1 MSENLLPSNSD
12 ASSGLALSSGPVGE
26 PLSSESADNIR
37 PETFSLRI
45 HSGMLETMGHNMYS
59 SVAKCLAEFVANA
72 YDADADNVEID
83 MDFERIDAA
92 KNIVRAN
99 ARAEKSA
106 GKRKNASAVYD
117 PLPSDITIRIRD
129 DGHGMNAQEIQN
141 CFLAITRNRR
151 IDEMGQ
157 QTLQTSESG
166 LRKVMGRKGVGKL
179 AGFGAAE
186 HIRIT
191 SKRSGQTYSTSFE
204 MDYSQIKSKIDIS
217 ANTFEAV
224 YVDELPEEEHFTEVV
239 LSNLRCDS
247 MKSSPDTI
255 NVTLARTFCIL
266 DTSFCIKINGVPVE
280 EEKIDWEY
288 TYPPNA
294 TLKNMGIG
302 SVFIDPEDKDSAIE
316 FQYIIRFRARPKDH
330 GTDEQTTRK
339 RASLPAERR
348 GARIYAHGRLAHGPS
363 LLDLHSGVHNFHAQD
378 YMECIVLA
386 DSIDEYE
393 HDFIVTSREGLN
405 KDNPV
410 VSALSVHVTDL
421 MKIALTEHSK
431 FRDVLITTAIE
442 EDDYTKRIMVPIHSL
457 NSKSQKAA
465 KEILKVI
472 GKEHGVKSEI
482 YMEMAPILLQAVNSS
497 EVLTR
502 LIELETNPVSIREL
516 ANSMADLTRMERSDL
531 LKLYRGRSKAINA
544 LQKLHD
550 EGNTTRKG
558 KGFEKELHMLLK
570 ENPWLV
576 NVTYSNFLTSDRQMG
591 DVCRELNR
599 VLEIDDDAKNITD
612 ETRPDLVYVAANSV
626 SCEKIIIVELK
637 SPGIDLVKEHLEQL
651 TRYIRK
657 TEQHLR
663 TKFHERKVEVV
674 GYLIGKKPSPD
685 SKGEGQQD
693 LIYEMNNFGTN
704 SSKNVIDLLELVV
717 SAKQAH
723 EAGIQALQ
731 KEEEEEEEE

>member
-1 MSENLLPSNSD
+1 MPENRLPTNTQTPTGST
-12 ASSGLALSSGPVGE
+12 
-26 PLSSESADNIR
+26 SSESSVVDLLSSASSYDVR
-37 PETFSLRI
+37 PEKFALRI

-72 YDADADNVEID
+72 YDADAKNVEID

-92 KNIVRAN
+92 KSVVREK
-99 ARAEKSA
+99 ARVEKKA
-106 GKRKNASAVYD
+106 GTRKNASAVYD
-117 PLPSDITIRIRD
+117 PLPQEITIRIRD
-129 DGHGMNAQEIQN
+129 DGHGMNAQEIQD

-151 IDEMGQ
+151 LDEQGQ

-166 LRKVMGRKGVGKL
+166 RRKVMGRKGVGKL

-191 SKRSGQTYSTSFE
+191 SKRKGQTYSTSFE
-204 MDYSQIKSKIDIS
+204 MDYSQIKSTIDIS
-217 ANTFEAV
+217 DNSFDAV
-224 YVDELPEEEHFTEVV
+224 YKEGLQEDEHFTEVV

-266 DTSFCIKINGVPVE
+266 DTGFCIRINGTPVE

-288 TYPPNA
+288 TYPPDTN
-294 TLKNMGIG
+294 LDNMGKG
-302 SVFIDPEDKDSAIE
+302 RVLIDQDDEESAIE

-330 GTDEQTTRK
+330 GTDAQITKK

-386 DSIDEYE
+386 DAVDEYE

-410 VSALSVHVTDL
+410 VAALSRQVTEL
-421 MKIALTEHSK
+421 MKTALTEHSK

-442 EDDYTKRIMVPIHSL
+442 EDEYTKRIMVPIHSL
-457 NSKSQKAA
+457 NNKSQKAA

-502 LIELETNPVSIREL
+502 LIELETNPGSIREL

-531 LKLYRGRSKAINA
+531 LKLYRGRNKAINA

-550 EGNTTRKG
+550 EGNTSRRG

-599 VLEIDDDAKNITD
+599 VLEIDDDAKDTDD

-663 TKFHERKVEVV
+663 TKFHERKIEVV

-685 SKGEGQQD
+685 SRGEGQQD
-693 LIYEMNNFGTN
+693 LLYEINNFGTN

-731 KEEEEEEEE
+731 KEEEEE

>member
-1 MSENLLPSNSD
+1 MPENLLPLNPRFP
-12 ASSGLALSSGPVGE
+12 AGAKLPANTITEQL
-26 PLSSESADNIR
+26 PLETR
-37 PETFSLRI
+37 PEAFSLRI

-72 YDADADNVEID
+72 YDADAEHVEIH
-83 MDFERIDAA
+83 MDFERINSA

-99 ARAEKSA
+99 ARAEKNA
-106 GKRKNASAVYD
+106 GTRKNASAVYD
-117 PLPSDITIRIRD
+117 PLPSDITIRICD
-129 DGHGMNAQEIQN
+129 DGHGMDAHEIQN

-151 IDEMGQ
+151 IDDKGQ

-166 LRKVMGRKGVGKL
+166 RRKVMGRKGVGKL

-191 SKRSGQTYSTSFE
+191 SKRQGQTYSTSFE
-204 MDYSQIKSKIDIS
+204 MDYSKIKSTTDLS
-217 ANTFEAV
+217 NNSFEAV
-224 YVDELPEEEHFTEVV
+224 YVEDLPVDEHFTEVE

-255 NVTLARTFCIL
+255 NATLARTFCIL
-266 DTSFCIKINGVPVE
+266 DQGFCIKINGTPVQE
-280 EEKIDWEY
+280 EEIDWEY
-288 TYPPNA
+288 TYPPGA
-294 TLKNMGIG
+294 SLANMGIG
-302 SVFIDPEDKDSAIE
+302 KVAIDSDDEESAIE

-330 GTDEQTTRK
+330 GTDAQTSRK
-339 RASLPAERR
+339 RANLPAERR

-386 DSIDEYE
+386 DSVDEYE

-410 VSALSVHVTDL
+410 VAALSRQVTEL
-421 MKIALTEHSK
+421 MKTALSEHSK
-431 FRDVLITTAIE
+431 YRDVVITKAIE
-442 EDDYTKRIMVPIHSL
+442 EDEYTKRILVPIHSL
-457 NSKSQKAA
+457 NGKSQRAA

-472 GKEHGVKSEI
+472 GKEHGVRSDI

-502 LIELETNPVSIREL
+502 LIELETNPGSIREL

-531 LKLYRGRSKAINA
+531 LKLYRGRNKAINA

-550 EGNTTRKG
+550 EGNTTRKN
-558 KGFEKELHMLLK
+558 KGFEKELHLLLK
-570 ENPWLV
+570 ENAWLV
-576 NVTYSNFLTSDRQMG
+576 DVTYSNFLTSDRPMG

-599 VLEIDDDAKNITD
+599 VLEIDDNAKVTDD
-612 ETRPDLVYVAANSV
+612 ETRPDLVYVAANSIA
-626 SCEKIIIVELK
+626 CEKVIVVELK
-637 SPGIDLVKEHLEQL
+637 SPGIDLVKDHLEQL

-657 TEQHLR
+657 TDQHLR
-663 TKFHERKVEVV
+663 TKFHDRKIEVV

-685 SKGEGQQD
+685 SKGDGQQD
-693 LIYEMNNFGTN
+693 LIFAMSNFGA
-704 SSKNVIDLLELVV
+704 SSSVNVIDLLELVI

-723 EAGIQALQ
+723 EAGIDALL
-731 KEEEEEEEE
+731 KEEQEEE

>member
-1 MSENLLPSNSD
+1 MPDNLLPLN
-12 ASSGLALSSGPVGE
+12 SGLPAGLKLPANSITEQLSLE
-26 PLSSESADNIR
+26 TR
-37 PETFSLRI
+37 PNAFSLRI

-72 YDADADNVEID
+72 YDADADNVEIY
-83 MDFERIDAA
+83 MDFEHINSA
-92 KNIVRAN
+92 KNVVRAN
-99 ARAEKSA
+99 ARAEKNA
-106 GKRKNASAVYD
+106 GTRKNASAVYD

-129 DGHGMNAQEIQN
+129 DGHGMDAHEIQN

-151 IDEMGQ
+151 IDDKGQ

-166 LRKVMGRKGVGKL
+166 RRKVMGRKGVGKL

-191 SKRSGQTYSTSFE
+191 SKRQGQTYSTSFE
-204 MDYSQIKSKIDIS
+204 MDYSKIKSTTDIS
-217 ANTFEAV
+217 NNSFEAV
-224 YVDELPEEEHFTEVV
+224 YAENLPVDEHFTEVE

-255 NVTLARTFCIL
+255 NATLARTFCIL
-266 DTSFCIKINGVPVE
+266 DQGFCIRINGTPVQE
-280 EEKIDWEY
+280 EEIDWEY
-288 TYPPNA
+288 TYPPGA
-294 TLKNMGIG
+294 TLVNMGKG
-302 SVFIDPEDKDSAIE
+302 KVAVDPDDEDSAIE

-330 GTDEQTTRK
+330 GTDEQTARK
-339 RASLPAERR
+339 RANLPAERR

-378 YMECIVLA
+378 YMECIVVA
-386 DSIDEYE
+386 DSVDEYE

-410 VSALSVHVTDL
+410 VAALSRQVTEL
-421 MKIALTEHSK
+421 MKVALGEHSK
-431 FRDVLITTAIE
+431 YRDVVITKAIE
-442 EDDYTKRIMVPIHSL
+442 EDEYTSRILVPIHSL

-472 GKEHGVKSEI
+472 GKEHGVKSHI

-531 LKLYRGRSKAINA
+531 LKLYRGRNKAINV

-550 EGNTTRKG
+550 EGNTTRSG
-558 KGFEKELHMLLK
+558 KGFEKELHILLK
-570 ENPWLV
+570 ENPWLI

-599 VLEIDDDAKNITD
+599 VLEIDDDAKDTND
-612 ETRPDLVYVAANSV
+612 ETRPDLVHVAANSV
-626 SCEKIIIVELK
+626 SCEKVVIIELK
-637 SPGIDLVKEHLEQL
+637 SPGIFLEQKHL
-651 TRYIRK
+651 DQLNRYIRK
-657 TEQHLR
+657 TEEHLR
-663 TKFHERKVEVV
+663 VKFHERKVEVV
-674 GYLIGKKPSPD
+674 GYLIGKKPS
-685 SKGEGQQD
+685 SETKAEGQQD
-693 LIYEMNNFGTN
+693 LLYSIGKFGA
-704 SSKNVIDLLELVV
+704 SSQLNVIDLLELVV
-717 SAKQAH
+717 SAKHAH
-723 EAGIQALQ
+723 EAGITALQ
-731 KEEEEEEEE
+731 KEEAEEE